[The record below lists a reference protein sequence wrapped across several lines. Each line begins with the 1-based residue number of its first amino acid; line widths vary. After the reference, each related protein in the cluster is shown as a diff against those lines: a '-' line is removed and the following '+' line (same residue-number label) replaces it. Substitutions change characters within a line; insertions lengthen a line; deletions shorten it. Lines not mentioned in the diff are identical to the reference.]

1 MRGIAIPERAVKA
14 WKKLLAIAGTGLLLL
29 GASFIR
35 RAALP
40 SANILIAAGECH
52 TPATVLDP
60 PAGVAAV
67 GSAILLHG
75 LGANRRT
82 MTYLGTDFA
91 GHGFRTYLLDLP
103 GHGDNTDA
111 FTFAKAQECADR
123 TVGSLI
129 RDGKIDPGKTILL
142 GHSMGGAI
150 AVRMADLQPLAAT
163 IALAPAPMATPRRMP
178 SNLLIFSGQ
187 YDLGILK
194 RQAQTLAAAAG
205 GERVAPQD
213 FAEQRASALEVLPHS
228 THTGPLIDRS
238 VAHRSEQWAMQA
250 LFPGVDAKTIAL
262 NLDLATY
269 DTFKRGRLRLPGAVL
284 GLLGLALLFPAC
296 ATLSG
301 LAAGLAAGP
310 RLMETSATGPSQTL
324 AIVEQAVCA
333 LVSVLILTVVVPLRF
348 VRLYDG
354 DYLASLLLLSG
365 SFLLA
370 LNWKYARANK
380 LSGQAWRLIVASAA
394 GIAVILS
401 LGAWINWQLSDLWMN
416 QTRWLRFAELLPV
429 AWIFSF
435 AEEVILGP
443 VGTGRYRARRF
454 AVFLAM
460 RLELWLACV
469 LGYYL
474 LGSGQALI
482 GVIGPGL
489 ASFSIVQRLA
499 TDALRLRLG
508 LGSATAAAAFS
519 AILAA
524 WLIAAVFPLR

>member
-1 MRGIAIPERAVKA
+1 
-14 WKKLLAIAGTGLLLL
+14 
-29 GASFIR
+29 
-35 RAALP
+35 
-40 SANILIAAGECH
+40 
-52 TPATVLDP
+52 
-60 PAGVAAV
+60 
-67 GSAILLHG
+67 
-75 LGANRRT
+75 
-82 MTYLGTDFA
+82 
-91 GHGFRTYLLDLP
+91 
-103 GHGDNTDA
+103 
-111 FTFAKAQECADR
+111 
-123 TVGSLI
+123 
-129 RDGKIDPGKTILL
+129 
-142 GHSMGGAI
+142 MGGAI
-150 AVRMADLQPLAAT
+150 AVRIADLEPLAAT

-250 LFPGVDAKTIAL
+250 LFPGVDAKTITL

-301 LAAGLAAGP
+301 LAAGLAAGLTAGP
-310 RLMETSATGPSQTL
+310 RLTETSAPGPSQTL

-333 LVSVLILTVVVPLRF
+333 LISVLIFTVVVPLRF

-370 LNWKYARANK
+370 LNWKYAKGNEPSR
-380 LSGQAWRLIVASAA
+380 LGYRLIAASAA
-394 GIAVILS
+394 GIAVVLCA
-401 LGAWINWQLSDLWMN
+401 GAWINWQLGDLWMN
-416 QTRWLRFAELLPV
+416 QSRWLRFAELLPV

-443 VGTGRYRARRF
+443 VRTGRYRVRRF

-469 LGYYL
+469 LAYYM

-482 GVIGPGL
+482 GIIGPGL

-499 TDALRLRLG
+499 TDALRLR

>member
-14 WKKLLAIAGTGLLLL
+14 WEKLLAIAGTGLLLL
-29 GASFIR
+29 GVSFIR

-40 SANILIAAGECH
+40 SASVLIATGECH
-52 TPATVLDP
+52 TPATVIDP

-91 GHGFRTYLLDLP
+91 GHGFRTYMLDLP

-111 FTFAKAQECADR
+111 FTFAKAQECADL

-129 RDGKIDPGKTILL
+129 RDGNIDPGKTILL

-150 AVRMADLQPLAAT
+150 AVRMADLEPLAAT
-163 IALAPAPMATPRRMP
+163 IALAPAPMAIPRRMP

-205 GERVAPQD
+205 GERIAPQD

-228 THTGPLIDRS
+228 THTDPLIDRS

-250 LFPGVDAKTIAL
+250 LFPGVGAKTITL

-301 LAAGLAAGP
+301 LAAGP
-310 RLMETSATGPSQTL
+310 RLMETSAPGPSQTL

-333 LVSVLILTVVVPLRF
+333 LISVLIFTVVVPLRF

-370 LNWKYARANK
+370 LNCKYARGNK
-380 LSGQAWRLIVASAA
+380 LSRQGCRWIAASAA
-394 GIAVILS
+394 GIAVVLCA
-401 LGAWINWQLSDLWMN
+401 GAWINWQLGDLWMN

-443 VGTGRYRARRF
+443 VRTGRYRARRF
-454 AVFLAM
+454 AVFLVM

-469 LGYYL
+469 LAYYM

-482 GVIGPGL
+482 GIIGPGL
-489 ASFSIVQRLA
+489 AAFSIVQRLA

-508 LGSATAAAAFS
+508 SLF
-519 AILAA
+519 
-524 WLIAAVFPLR
+524 VPLM